1 MLTIELTEL
10 IFYAYHGLYE
20 EEKKLGA
27 SFEVNAAIQYLPAKL
42 PVENIDETVDYT
54 QVYAIIK
61 TMMNEPIELL
71 ETLVSKMAAQILS
84 TFSQVQQVDISV
96 KKLNPP
102 IIAFKGHIAV
112 RFVMNRSQ
120 LMV

>member
-10 IFYAYHGLYE
+10 VFYAYHGLYE

-42 PVENIDETVDYT
+42 PVETIDETVDYT
-54 QVYAIIK
+54 QIFALIK
-61 TMMNEPIELL
+61 SKMQQPTELL
-71 ETLVSKMAAQILS
+71 ETLVSKMAAEILS
-84 TFSQVQQVDISV
+84 TFSQVLQVDISV

-112 RFVMNRSQ
+112 RLVMNRSQ
-120 LMV
+120 LIV